1 MIDIFNV
8 SPVKVSVNPADYS
21 TFIYG
26 VPKIGKTTLAYDL
39 YKERGLFLATEDRH
53 KTLAGAN
60 VIRITSWVDYLQV
73 MGQLKQPKAKEL
85 YDVII
90 VDTVENLY
98 NMLEKFV
105 AAKYKE
111 STVGERNDL
120 WGKDWTD
127 LKNMWK
133 SGLNMIGEAGFVPCF
148 IAHATEQMVQIPA
161 SGVLKSDLEGAQV
174 ELKTVKG
181 EDGANLEVY
190 EFQKYMPDLK
200 DKVFAPINRMVDN
213 ILFANTTLDVST
225 GEEQRVL
232 YLRDTLQW
240 MAGSTFKNIVP
251 IVKLSADS
259 YMKAVE
265 AALGTVDKK
274 DTKKSEERKVKQ
286 ELDFNA
292 IRAEVMKYGAA
303 FNEAKKLDVLNK
315 ISADIFGIGNKITD
329 ADESQVELLAAALE
343 EIKKKA
349 KQLNITIK

>member
-8 SPVKVSVNPADYS
+8 EPVKVSVNPADYS

-39 YKERGLFLATEDRH
+39 YGKRGLFLATEDRH

-60 VIRITSWVDYLQV
+60 VIRLTSWVDFLTV
-73 MGQLKQPKAKEL
+73 MSQLRQPQAKEL

-105 AAKYKE
+105 AAKHKE
-111 STVGERNDL
+111 SKVGERKDI
-120 WGKDWTD
+120 WGADWTD

-133 SGLNMIGEAGFVPCF
+133 NGLNMISEAGFVPCF

-161 SGVLKSDLEGAQV
+161 SGVLQSELEGATV

-181 EDGANLEVY
+181 EDGNTLEVY

-225 GEEQRVL
+225 GQEQRVL

-240 MAGSTFKNIVP
+240 LAGSTFEDIDPIVP
-251 IVKLSADS
+251 LDAKA
-259 YMKAVE
+259 YTKAVE
-265 AALGTVDKK
+265 KALGKVDKEQ
-274 DTKKSEERKVKQ
+274 TKETEERHAKQ
-286 ELDFNA
+286 ELDFDA
-292 IRAEVMKYGAA
+292 IKAEVLSYGKA

-315 ISADIFGIGNKITD
+315 ISADIFGIGNKMTD
-329 ADESQVELLAAALE
+329 ATEDQVELLAAALTQ
-343 EIKKKA
+343 IKNKA
-349 KQLNITIK
+349 QQLGIKL

>member
-8 SPVKVSVNPADYS
+8 EPVKVSVNPADYS

-60 VIRITSWVDYLQV
+60 VIRLTSWVDYLTV
-73 MGQLKQPKAKEL
+73 MGQLRQPQAKDL
-85 YDVII
+85 YDVVI

-105 AAKYKE
+105 AAKHKE
-111 STVGERNDL
+111 SKVGERKDI
-120 WGKDWTD
+120 WGADWTD

-133 SGLNMIGEAGFVPCF
+133 NGLNMISEAGFVPCF

-161 SGVLKSDLEGAQV
+161 SGVLQSDLEGATV

-181 EDGANLEVY
+181 EDGNTLEVY

-225 GEEQRVL
+225 GQEQRVI

-240 MAGSTFKNIVP
+240 LAGSTFENIDP
-251 IVKLSADS
+251 IIPLDADA
-259 YMKAVE
+259 YTKAVE
-265 AALGTVDKK
+265 KALSKVDKK
-274 DTKKSEERKVKQ
+274 QTKESEERKVKQ
-286 ELDFNA
+286 ELDFDA
-292 IRAEVMKYGAA
+292 IRKEVMAYGKA
-303 FNEAKKLDVLNK
+303 FNEAKKIDVLNK
-315 ISADIFGIGNKITD
+315 ISSDIFGIGNKMTEATED
-329 ADESQVELLAAALE
+329 QVELLAAALTQ
-343 EIKKKA
+343 IKNKA
-349 KQLNITIK
+349 QQLGIKL

>member
-8 SPVKVSVNPADYS
+8 SPVRVSVNPADYS

-60 VIRITSWVDYLQV
+60 VIRITSWVDYLTV
-73 MGQLKQPKAKEL
+73 MGQLRQPKAKEL

-111 STVGERNDL
+111 GTVGERNDL

-133 SGLNMIGEAGFVPCF
+133 AGLNMIGESGFVPCF
-148 IAHATEQMVQIPA
+148 VAHATEQMVQIPA

-174 ELKTVKG
+174 DLKTVKA
-181 EDGANLEVY
+181 EDGSALEVY

-213 ILFANTTLDVST
+213 ILFANTTLDIST

-240 MAGSTFKNIVP
+240 MAGSTFKNIDPVIP
-251 IVKLSADS
+251 LDAGEYI
-259 YMKAVE
+259 KAVE
-265 AALGTVDKK
+265 KALGQVDKAATMEK
-274 DTKKSEERKVKQ
+274 IDRKVKE
-286 ELDFNA
+286 ELDFEA
-292 IRAEVMKYGAA
+292 IRAEVMAWGGA
-303 FNEAKKLDVLNK
+303 FNTAKKLDVLNK

-329 ADESQVELLAAALE
+329 ANEAQVELLATALE
-343 EIKKKA
+343 QIKVQAKK
-349 KQLNITIK
+349 LNISI

>member
-8 SPVKVSVNPADYS
+8 EPVKVSVNPADYS

-60 VIRITSWVDYLQV
+60 VIRLTSWVDYLTV
-73 MGQLKQPKAKEL
+73 MGQLRQPQAKDL
-85 YDVII
+85 YDVVI

-105 AAKYKE
+105 AAKHKE
-111 STVGERNDL
+111 SKVGERKDI
-120 WGKDWTD
+120 WGADWTD

-133 SGLNMIGEAGFVPCF
+133 NGLNMISEAGFVPCF

-161 SGVLKSDLEGAQV
+161 SGVLQSDLEGATV

-181 EDGANLEVY
+181 EDGNTLEVY

-225 GEEQRVL
+225 GQEQRVI

-240 MAGSTFKNIVP
+240 LAGSTFENIDP
-251 IVKLSADS
+251 IIPLDADA
-259 YMKAVE
+259 YTKAVE
-265 AALGTVDKK
+265 KALSKVDKK
-274 DTKKSEERKVKQ
+274 QTKESEERKVKQ
-286 ELDFNA
+286 ELDFEA
-292 IRAEVMKYGAA
+292 IRKEVMAYGKV
-303 FNEAKKLDVLNK
+303 FNEAKKIDVLNK
-315 ISADIFGIGNKITD
+315 ISSDIFGIGNKMTEATED
-329 ADESQVELLAAALE
+329 QVELLAAALTQ
-343 EIKKKA
+343 IKNKA
-349 KQLNITIK
+349 QQLGIKL